1 MILASE
7 NPGVTF
13 EFYSEV
19 VKRLHQKK
27 NKSKQNKLASLT
39 KKVFESSLT
48 IRQKKERERMNYQN

>member
-19 VKRLHQKK
+19 VKRLHQK
-27 NKSKQNKLASLT
+27 NKQIKAKQVSKFDKKSLWII
-39 KKVFESSLT
+39 SY
-48 IRQKKERERMNYQN
+48 N

>member
-48 IRQKKERERMNYQN
+48 IR